1 MKISILIVTKNRP
14 DELEIT
20 LNRLIGLLDLTLHE
34 VLVFIDG
41 CEKTEML
48 IAKYPWVQWENS
60 AISISASP
68 ARNKLYKKAKGK
80 ILIMIS
86 Y

>member
-20 LNRLIGLLDLTLHE
+20 LNKLFGLLDLSVHE

-41 CEKTEML
+41 CNKTE
-48 IAKYPWVQWENS
+48 
-60 AISISASP
+60 
-68 ARNKLYKKAKGK
+68 
-80 ILIMIS
+80 ILIMF
-86 Y
+86 